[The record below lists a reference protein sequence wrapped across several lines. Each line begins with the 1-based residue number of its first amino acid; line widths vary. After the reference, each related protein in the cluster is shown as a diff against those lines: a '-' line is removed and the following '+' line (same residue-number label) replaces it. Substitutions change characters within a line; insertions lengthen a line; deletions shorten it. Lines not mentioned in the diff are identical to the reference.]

1 MQAGAVWRALFMVMP
16 WGRWDQ
22 AVRSPQLLQ
31 AVHCALLL
39 QAMQNSRCSECS
51 FPWETLCHSSF
62 WLCSE
67 HLGWLCTMVDLWI
80 VLPITTN
87 YLFLGA
93 EMRVTWKNSNHIKK
107 VQDFFRLSSTRTEC
121 HCFTWTASRGGC
133 PALRWQ
139 WLSSTYH
146 LNARCVKKQASRKL
160 FPVTGDHSASSHCKH
175 DLTGLSAHP
184 VYQAG
189 NAVYSKHTL
198 ICVGHILPFA
208 LPCSSR

>member
-1 MQAGAVWRALFMVMP
+1 MALSITTH
-16 WGRWDQ
+16 
-22 AVRSPQLLQ
+22 APQ
-31 AVHCALLL
+31 
-39 QAMQNSRCSECS
+39 
-51 FPWETLCHSSF
+51 
-62 WLCSE
+62 
-67 HLGWLCTMVDLWI
+67 I
-80 VLPITTN
+80 TN

-93 EMRVTWKNSNHIKK
+93 EMRVTWKNSNHIRK
-107 VQDFFRLSSTRTEC
+107 VQDFFRLFSARTEC

-133 PALRWQ
+133 PALQWQ

-160 FPVTGDHSASSHCKH
+160 FPVTGDHSASPHCKH

-189 NAVYSKHTL
+189 NAIYSKHTL

-208 LPCSSR
+208 LPCSSC